1 MGKGIAGLEAAYRG
15 LFTTVLII
23 LAVLVILC
31 LVRAIIGPRIADR
44 IVSVNMMGTMVIVI
58 IGILTVML
66 GEGYLADICIIYA
79 MISFL
84 AVIVLTKVYMGVYLE
99 KKETEERRESEE
111 KEESQMERDILEEEE
126 IRELNRSGNRK
137 EEKIRE
143 LERPGNRKEDRK
155 KGKSRK
161 KAGFNMSGD
170 GGTT

>member
-15 LFTTVLII
+15 LFTTALII

-58 IGILTVML
+58 IAILTVML

-99 KKETEERRESEE
+99 KKEAEERRESEE
-111 KEESQMERDILEEEE
+111 KEEARKEREIRKKEE
-126 IRELNRSGNRK
+126 IRESERSGNRK
-137 EEKIRE
+137 ENQE
-143 LERPGNRKEDRK
+143 
-155 KGKSRK
+155 KGKTWK
-161 KAGFNMSGD
+161 KAEIDIGED